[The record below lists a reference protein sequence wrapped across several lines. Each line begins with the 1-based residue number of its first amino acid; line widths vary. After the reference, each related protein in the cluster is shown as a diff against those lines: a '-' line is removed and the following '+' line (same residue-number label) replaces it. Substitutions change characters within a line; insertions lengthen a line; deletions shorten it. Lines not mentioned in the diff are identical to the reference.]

1 MYITIKNNLISVYSL
16 KKEIGIDDIN
26 IYFNGKQLEDN
37 RTLFEYNIKKNDR
50 VNIVKKNRGGKLT
63 GGEIFGYV
71 ILLLVYVGI
80 LLSGLIPFIS
90 FIISNIII
98 KSLVF
103 VVDFIKDKID
113 PNNWINSFMDF
124 VKESCIPIIRFF
136 FDFGIISIVMYF
148 LTFACVYQLY
158 KEKWGPANICQAFK
172 NSSTLAM
179 FMTMF
184 MTLIYAIANS
194 PTFIERILTPIFPS
208 FLGGILRTCFS
219 GLSRFRG
226 WFISMLPGSGIMLMV
241 AELLTISIAF
251 ISKYSFLAEDSL
263 NHYIQ
268 FYKKFMMND
277 DYKVIAEQYGFK
289 EVLSILFRIDKF
301 EEGQYSINRDIIPDE
316 RVKDSIESTLDTPY
330 TRKDNAYFY
339 ITRSIYQSV
348 LYVFSNVV
356 YLFDICGS
364 TDEEEEAVKKKIQ
377 NIKNHLDDFVKY
389 KSDIEEKMKA
399 KGKTLTNLNND
410 DFIFKKTFGEKLDK
424 AEKVSKYYQNI
435 ITKLQS
441 QEADR
446 TKMVN
451 VDCIFNV
458 LQNGVATAFP
468 MTLLFIIFFLIFMFI
483 PVGF

>member
-50 VNIVKKNRGGKLT
+50 VNVVKKNRGGKLT

-208 FLGGILRTCFS
+208 FLGGILRKCFN

-277 DYKVIAEQYGFK
+277 DYYVIAKQYGFK
-289 EVLSILFRIDKF
+289 EVLSILFRIEKF
-301 EEGQYSINRDIIPDE
+301 EEGQYSIKSEIIPDE
-316 RVKDSIESTLDTPY
+316 RVKNNIESTLDTPY

-364 TDEEEEAVKKKIQ
+364 TDEEEESVKKKIQ

-389 KSDIEEKMKA
+389 KSEIEETMKS

-410 DFIFKKTFGEKLDK
+410 DIIFKKTFGEKLDT
-424 AEKVSKYYQNI
+424 AEKVSIYYQNI

>member
-50 VNIVKKNRGGKLT
+50 VEVVKRNRGGKLT
-63 GGEIFGYV
+63 GGQIFGYV

-103 VVDFIKDKID
+103 VVDFIKDKFD

-136 FDFGIISIVMYF
+136 FDFGIIMIVMYF

-194 PTFIERILTPIFPS
+194 PTFIERVLTPIFPS
-208 FLGGILRTCFS
+208 FLGGILRACFS

-289 EVLSILFRIDKF
+289 EVLSILFRIEKF
-301 EEGQYSINRDIIPDE
+301 EDGQYSINN
-316 RVKDSIESTLDTPY
+316 DSIKSTLDTPY

-348 LYVFSNVV
+348 LYVFSKVV

-399 KGKTLTNLNND
+399 QGKILTNLNND
-410 DFIFKKTFGEKLDK
+410 DFIFNKTFGEKLDK

-435 ITKLQS
+435 IDKLQF

-446 TKMVN
+446 TKMVS

>member
-1 MYITIKNNLISVYSL
+1 
-16 KKEIGIDDIN
+16 
-26 IYFNGKQLEDN
+26 
-37 RTLFEYNIKKNDR
+37 
-50 VNIVKKNRGGKLT
+50 
-63 GGEIFGYV
+63 
-71 ILLLVYVGI
+71 
-80 LLSGLIPFIS
+80 
-90 FIISNIII
+90 
-98 KSLVF
+98 
-103 VVDFIKDKID
+103 
-113 PNNWINSFMDF
+113 
-124 VKESCIPIIRFF
+124 
-136 FDFGIISIVMYF
+136 
-148 LTFACVYQLY
+148 
-158 KEKWGPANICQAFK
+158 
-172 NSSTLAM
+172 
-179 FMTMF
+179 
-184 MTLIYAIANS
+184 
-194 PTFIERILTPIFPS
+194 
-208 FLGGILRTCFS
+208 
-219 GLSRFRG
+219 
-226 WFISMLPGSGIMLMV
+226 MLPGSGIMLMV

-277 DYKVIAEQYGFK
+277 DYRVIAEQYGFK
-289 EVLSILFRIDKF
+289 EVLSILFRIEKF
-301 EEGQYSINRDIIPDE
+301 EEGQYSIKSEIIPDE
-316 RVKDSIESTLDTPY
+316 RVKNSIESILDTPY
-330 TRKDNAYFY
+330 TRNDNAYFY
-339 ITRSIYQSV
+339 MTRSIYQSV

-364 TDEEEEAVKKKIQ
+364 TDEEEESVKKKIQ
-377 NIKNHLDDFVKY
+377 NIKNHLDDFVNY
-389 KSDIEEKMKA
+389 KSEIEETMKS

-424 AEKVSKYYQNI
+424 AEKVSIYYQNI

>member
-50 VNIVKKNRGGKLT
+50 VNVVKKNRGGKLT

-208 FLGGILRTCFS
+208 FLGGILRACFS

-301 EEGQYSINRDIIPDE
+301 EEGQYSINSDIIPDE

>member
-37 RTLFEYNIKKNDR
+37 RTLFEYNIKKNDQ
-50 VNIVKKNRGGKLT
+50 VNIIKKNRGGKLS
-63 GGEIFGYV
+63 GGQIVGYV
-71 ILLLVYVGI
+71 VLLLVYIGI

-103 VVDFIKDKID
+103 VIDFIKNHID
-113 PNNWINSFMDF
+113 PNNWINSLMEF

-136 FDFGIISIVMYF
+136 FDFGIISITMYF

-158 KEKWGPANICQAFK
+158 KEKWGQSNICQAFK

-184 MTLIYAIANS
+184 ITLIYAIANS
-194 PTFIERILTPIFPS
+194 PTFIERVLTPIFPS
-208 FLGGILRTCFS
+208 FLGGILRACFS

-226 WFISMLPGSGIMLMV
+226 WFIGMLPGSGIMLTA
-241 AELLTISIAF
+241 AELLTTAIAF
-251 ISKYSFLAEDSL
+251 IAKYSFLAEDSL

-277 DYKVIAEQYGFK
+277 DYKVIAGQYGFK
-289 EVLSILFRIDKF
+289 EVLGILFRIEKF
-301 EEGQYSINRDIIPDE
+301 ENGEYSINEDIIPDE
-316 RVKDSIESTLDTPY
+316 RVKQNIESILNTPY

-339 ITRSIYQSV
+339 ISRSIYQSV

-364 TDEEEEAVKKKIQ
+364 TDEEEESVKKKIQ
-377 NIKNHLDDFVKY
+377 NVKNHLDDFIKY
-389 KSDIEEKMKA
+389 KKDIEEKMTKME
-399 KGKTLTNLNND
+399 KIQSNFND
-410 DFIFKKTFGEKLDK
+410 DGTTFQKKLDK

-435 ITKLQS
+435 INKLQS

-446 TKMVN
+446 TKMVS

>member
-50 VNIVKKNRGGKLT
+50 VNVVKKNRGGKLT

-208 FLGGILRTCFS
+208 FLGNMLRKCFN

-241 AELLTISIAF
+241 AELLTNSIAF

-268 FYKKFMMND
+268 FYKKFMMKD
-277 DYKVIAEQYGFK
+277 DYRVIAEQCGFK
-289 EVLSILFRIDKF
+289 EVLSILFRIEKF
-301 EEGQYSINRDIIPDE
+301 EEGQYSIKSEIIPDE
-316 RVKDSIESTLDTPY
+316 RVKNSIESTLDTPY

-389 KSDIEEKMKA
+389 KSEIEETMKS

-410 DFIFKKTFGEKLDK
+410 DIIFKKTFGEKLDT
-424 AEKVSKYYQNI
+424 AEKVSIYYQNI